1 MHRRYFPPC
10 PVDGPIEPPVP
21 FGHMASRGA
30 VPMKCSECQ
39 HLFEGECTR
48 YIEEVGHYLHLDHGP
63 CGIDG
68 PTDPVIYKDDFVTSK
83 AEVPRKCTICVFL
96 AVDRIHGF
104 HCTKD
109 SDKWGD
115 FHRGLD
121 WGAWEPDFVYLE
133 LPLPKV
139 TTKELSLY
147 ARQNDKMS
155 FIKEHRRINPG
166 LSIEEA
172 IADFARFRE
181 VLEKRG

>member
-1 MHRRYFPPC
+1 MHRNYFPRC
-10 PVDGPIEPPVP
+10 PIDGPIEPPVP

-30 VPMKCSECQ
+30 VPKKCSECQ

-48 YIEEVGHYLHLDHGP
+48 YIEDVGHYLHLDHGP

-68 PTDPVIYKDDFVTSK
+68 PTDPVLYEDEFVTSK
-83 AEVPRKCTICVFL
+83 AEVPRKCAKCVFL
-96 AVDRIHGF
+96 AVDRIYGF

-109 SDKWGD
+109 ADKWGD

-121 WGAWEPDFVYLE
+121 WGAWEPDCIYLE

-139 TTKELSLY
+139 TTKELSVF
-147 ARQNDKMS
+147 ARRNDIMS

-172 IADFARFRE
+172 KADFAHFRD